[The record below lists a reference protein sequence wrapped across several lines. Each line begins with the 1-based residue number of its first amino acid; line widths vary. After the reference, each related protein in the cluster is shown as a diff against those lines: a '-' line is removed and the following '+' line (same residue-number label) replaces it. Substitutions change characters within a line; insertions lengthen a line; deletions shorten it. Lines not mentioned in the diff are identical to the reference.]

1 MSLTSCD
8 ENGTPPRCSSSKVNN
23 LNLSR
28 RKPSDPISNYQ
39 LETIKIVKVIKNK
52 ESLRNY
58 YYPKKPEEIRRLNV
72 ISYPQ

>member
-52 ESLRNY
+52 ESLRNCHRQEELKE
-58 YYPKKPEEIRRLNV
+58 KKYLSV
-72 ISYPQ
+72 V